1 MDLHQLQKMISS
13 YFPSMPDGQQRERD
27 QIIEASLEFKRLKK
41 LILEG
46 DHYRESSMLKELF
59 DLAEKKGFQVSLC
72 DRLSIVHKRSMGL
85 RIRIERTTEQGT
97 LTDRELVLAISL
109 LAPVYFLE
117 VVQVKSQ
124 SGFLVDEGQVVES
137 AIPHDFAFIQEYLK
151 SKGFTRINS
160 NIYEM
165 KIPEVAHLE
174 IDHGKFNYFN
184 GLFGNSVGDLMY

>member
-1 MDLHQLQKMISS
+1 MKDRKLLELIRV
-13 YFPSMPDGQQRERD
+13 YFPLINGDLGGLDQR
-27 QIIEASLEFKRLKK
+27 IEASLEFITLKK
-41 LILEG
+41 LILEK
-46 DHYRESSMLKELF
+46 DHYRETSNLRELF

-72 DRLSIVHKRSMGL
+72 DRISIVHKRSMGL

-97 LTDRELVLAISL
+97 LTDRELVIAISL

-117 VVQVKSQ
+117 IVQVKSQ

-137 AIPHDFAFIQEYLK
+137 AIPHDFTFIQEYLK
-151 SKGFTRINS
+151 SKGYTRIDS

-174 IDHGKFNYFN
+174 IDPGEFTYFN

>member
-1 MDLHQLQKMISS
+1 
-13 YFPSMPDGQQRERD
+13 
-27 QIIEASLEFKRLKK
+27 
-41 LILEG
+41 
-46 DHYRESSMLKELF
+46 MLKELF

-72 DRLSIVHKRSMGL
+72 DRLSIVHKRSMSL
-85 RIRIERTTEQGT
+85 RIQIERIADQGI
-97 LTDRELVLAISL
+97 LTDKELVLAISL
-109 LAPVYFLE
+109 LAPVYFME
-117 VVQVKSQ
+117 IVQSKSQ
-124 SGFLVDEGQVVES
+124 IGFLLEEGEVIES